1 MIFAV
6 FLLACI
12 AAKAQRT
19 GFSIRVTVEDSLNG
33 QYLENA
39 TVSLLLVPEGTTV
52 YQRRIEKRDLVFSN
66 LSSGTYR
73 LITSFL
79 GYATDTLP
87 ITFSAQQAGQITPDS
102 DRVKNVRVLLHH
114 SAKNLVQVIVNA
126 EIPPGAV
133 KNDTLAFN
141 AAAFPTRS
149 NSTVEDLLRKLP
161 GIDIDKDGNITM
173 QGQKIDKIYLDGK
186 EFYLNDPRIATQNLP
201 SDLVDQIEVFDS
213 QTERARLTGVR
224 EVTGTKSLN
233 IRLKKNR
240 KTGYIEN
247 LYAGAG
253 TAAGQAGRPGNVGGD
268 NTTGNP
274 SVPAGDAYSSGGTV
288 TSLGKSW
295 GFAVANLNN
304 VNNQFTGTDNRNGP
318 GTGGIQTF
326 KSAYANFRND
336 KSSKLAVTA
345 NAGTSGVKTSLIQTT
360 QQQTFLTD
368 FSLLQQAYGSTQS
381 RTQSYFG
388 NVFLEYNID
397 TLSLVNLRSA
407 WTMQN
412 AASSSQDTVGIS
424 TEKGFTGYVSNLGST
439 DNSNRSSGSSLA
451 NTFSFRRRWSRP
463 GQTLVISLMQS
474 GQHQYQPQNIYNL
487 VDNFDSS
494 GNLDSRTLTNQSLT
508 ILSKSNS
515 YGGFLSY
522 TEPLKPGCRLEFNYL
537 INQSASHS
545 DQQSYDFDSATAKF
559 DLPDS
564 LTTDHFFTDNTIQ
577 RFSSSY
583 NVMEGKYHYQLG
595 ATLQVSS
602 LNDHNLTTGGSI
614 SQHQINWY
622 PRAFLIYTPEI
633 GKNLNLAYSVT
644 TTSPTVQQ
652 LQPVPDLTNPS
663 LVKVGNPGLLQQL
676 THTLTG
682 FYTVFNSE
690 DFQNLQVFLQGNY
703 AQHEFVPAT
712 TILSGGIQQIQY
724 VNLDGV
730 WNANAGATYGFPIG
744 NQHKANSSVSVH
756 FQYNHNLSL
765 TNGAEV
771 VTTGIGWGSSWKLNY
786 HPIEKLFLES
796 TAALTYTGAFYSIDA
811 SQNAQTWLQNYSV
824 EVSYELPGFITLTSH
839 LNAQITGRQAGLP
852 ARTVNLWNASIFKD
866 FLHDRRGQIRLS
878 AFGILNTPSNYTQS
892 VGINYLQTQQSNLPG
907 RILLLSFIY
916 HFKSKGSGKQ
926 P

>member
-39 TVSLLLVPEGTTV
+39 TVSLLRVPEGTTV

-114 SAKNLVQVIVNA
+114 SAKNLMQVIVNA

-141 AAAFPTRS
+141 AAAFPTRP

-173 QGQKIDKIYLDGK
+173 QGQKIDKIYLNGK

-233 IRLKKNR
+233 ISLKKNR
-240 KTGYIEN
+240 KTGYIGN

-368 FSLLQQAYGSTQS
+368 SSLLQHSYGNTQS
-381 RTQSYFG
+381 RMQSYFG

-412 AASSSQDTVGIS
+412 AASSSQDTVGVS
-424 TEKGFTGYVSNLGST
+424 TEKGSTGYVSNLGST
-439 DNSNRSSGSSLA
+439 DNSNRSSSSFLA
-451 NTFSFRRRWSRP
+451 NTFNFRRGWSRP
-463 GQTLVISLMQS
+463 DRTLFISLMES
-474 GQHQYQPQNIYNL
+474 GQRQDQPQNIFNL
-487 VDNFDSS
+487 VNSFDSS
-494 GNLDSRTLTNQSLT
+494 GELAGRTLTNQSLSL
-508 ILSKSNS
+508 LSKSNT

-522 TEPLKPGCRLEFNYL
+522 IEPLKSGHLMEFIYR
-537 INQSASHS
+537 INRSASHS
-545 DQQSYDFDSATAKF
+545 NQRSYDFDSVTGKF

-564 LTTDHFFTDNTIQ
+564 LTTDHFFADNTIQ
-577 RFSSSY
+577 RFSAGY
-583 NVMEGKYHYQLG
+583 NVTEGKYRYQLG
-595 ATLQVSS
+595 ATLQVSG
-602 LNDHNLTTGGSI
+602 LNDRNLTTGGSI
-614 SQHQINWY
+614 SEHQINWY
-622 PRAFLIYTPEI
+622 PRASLLYTPEQ
-633 GKNLNLAYSVT
+633 GKSLNLGYWVT
-644 TTSPTVQQ
+644 TTSPMVQQ
-652 LQPVPDLTNPS
+652 LQPVPDLTNPF
-663 LVKVGNPGLLQQL
+663 LVKIGNPGLLQQL
-676 THTLTG
+676 THTLRAS
-682 FYTVFNSE
+682 YTALNS
-690 DFQNLQVFLQGNY
+690 QNLQNFQVFLQGNY
-703 AQHEFVPAT
+703 VQHEITPAT
-712 TILSGGIQQIQY
+712 TALSGGIQQIQF
-724 VNLDGV
+724 VNVDGV
-730 WNANAGATYGFPIG
+730 WNANSAVTYGFPFG
-744 NQHKANSSVSVH
+744 NQHKANGSVSLH
-756 FQYNHNLSL
+756 IQYKHDLSL
-765 TNGAEV
+765 TNGAGV
-771 VTTGIGWGSSWKLNY
+771 VTTGIGWGGSWKLNY
-786 HPIEKLFLES
+786 HPIQKLFLES
-796 TAALTYTGAFYSIDA
+796 TAAITYTSAFYSIDA

-824 EVSYELPGFITLTSH
+824 DVSYELPGFITLASH
-839 LNAQITGRQAGLP
+839 LNLQITGRQAGLP
-852 ARTVNLWNASIFKD
+852 AKTVNLWNASIFKD
-866 FLHDRRGQIRLS
+866 FLRDRRGQIRLS

-916 HFKSKGSGKQ
+916 HFKSNGGGKQ
-926 P
+926 L